1 MYSVRAGNG
10 RIFRLERETIVDL
23 LTNTLK
29 KDCYV
34 EKDNR
39 TVYRLWCP
47 RCGLPARISN
57 VFSDKR
63 PYASHWDDGSED
75 SKDFDNRFKKCPLAK
90 PTKFDIHTRISG
102 QHSEIKEIYEI
113 VYRYFDRMIA
123 ALSKTSGIY
132 ISSNFSQQ
140 LLEDAL
146 KNRQLHYFY
155 QTKETLPWTFA
166 LGTTRYYLAGRR
178 IRNDDAGKRFF
189 EKIKKMIPDA
199 RINVAEKG
207 KLELNRRDIK
217 FCFNS
222 HWTQKDSKSIEE
234 YIGMD
239 IFDSQNHS
247 LGVIP
252 ILVDQGL
259 FSNYLH
265 KADWKDNLSLKKIA
279 ESHLSSPSKT
289 GASHL

>member
-10 RIFRLERETIVDL
+10 RIYPLERGTIVDL

-34 EKDNR
+34 EKENR

-63 PYASHWDDGSED
+63 PYASHWNDGSEA
-75 SKDFDNRFKKCPLAK
+75 SKDFDNRYKKCSLAK
-90 PTKFDIHTRISG
+90 PTKFDIRTRISG
-102 QHSEIKEIYEI
+102 RPSEIKEIYEI
-113 VYRYFDRMIA
+113 VRCYFDRMIA
-123 ALSKTSGIY
+123 ALSKTIGIY
-132 ISSNFSQQ
+132 ISSNFAQQ

-146 KNRQLHYFY
+146 MNRQLYYFY

-166 LGTTRYYLAGRR
+166 LGTTRYCLAGRR
-178 IRNDDAGKRFF
+178 VRNDDAGNHFF
-189 EKIKKMIPDA
+189 EKIKEMIPDA
-199 RINVAEKG
+199 RINVAEKR
-207 KLELNRRDIK
+207 KLELGRRDIQ

-222 HWTQKDSKSIEE
+222 HWTQKVSRSIDE

-252 ILVDQGL
+252 ILVDQAL

-265 KADWKDNLSLKKIA
+265 KTDWKENLFLKKIA
-279 ESHLSSPSKT
+279 ESHLSSPSGT
-289 GASHL
+289 GTSHL

>member
-1 MYSVRAGNG
+1 MYFVRAGND
-10 RIFRLERETIVDL
+10 RIYRLERETIVDL
-23 LTNTLK
+23 LTNSLK

-34 EKDNR
+34 EKENR

-47 RCGLPARISN
+47 RCGLPVRISN

-63 PYASHWDDGSED
+63 PYASHWDDGSEE
-75 SKDFDNRFKKCPLAK
+75 SKDFDNRFKNCPLAK
-90 PTKFDIHTRISG
+90 PSKFDIDARISR
-102 QHSEIKEIYEI
+102 QQSEIKEIYEI

-123 ALSKTSGIY
+123 ALSKTSGMY
-132 ISSNFSQQ
+132 ISSNFAQQ

-146 KNRQLHYFY
+146 KNRQLYYFY

-178 IRNDDAGKRFF
+178 IRNDDAGKQFF

-199 RINVAEKG
+199 KINEAEKR
-207 KLELNRRDIK
+207 KLELGRRDIK

-222 HWTQKDSKSIEE
+222 HWTKKVSKSIEE

-252 ILVDQGL
+252 ILVNQGL

-265 KADWKDNLSLKKIA
+265 KADWKDNPSLKKIA
-279 ESHLSSPSKT
+279 QSHLSSPSWT
-289 GASHL
+289 GTSHS

>member
-10 RIFRLERETIVDL
+10 RIYPLERETIVDL

-34 EKDNR
+34 KKENR

-47 RCGLPARISN
+47 SCGLPVRISN
-57 VFSDKR
+57 VFSDNR
-63 PYASHWDDGSED
+63 PYASHWNDGSEE
-75 SKDFDNRFKKCPLAK
+75 SKDFDYRFKKCPLAK
-90 PTKFDIHTRISG
+90 PTKFDIRARVSG
-102 QHSEIKEIYEI
+102 QTPEIKEIYEI
-113 VYRYFDRMIA
+113 IYRYFDRMMA
-123 ALSKTSGIY
+123 ALSRTAGIY
-132 ISSNFSQQ
+132 ISIPFAQQ

-146 KNRQLHYFY
+146 KNKQLYYFY

-178 IRNDDAGKRFF
+178 VRTDDAGKKFF
-189 EKIKKMIPDA
+189 EKIKKIFPEA
-199 RINVAEKG
+199 QINTAERR
-207 KLELNRRDIK
+207 KLELGRRDIQ
-217 FCFNS
+217 FCFNA
-222 HWTQKDSKSIEE
+222 HWTQIVANGIEE

-252 ILVDQGL
+252 ILVDRAL

-265 KADWKDNLSLKKIA
+265 KADWIDNVSLKKIA
-279 ESHLSSPSKT
+279 ETHLSPPSGKE
-289 GASHL
+289 APD